1 MKDLIDLLAGGTT
14 FYETPSDTLAETRA
28 RVAHLKHV
36 IEDKDGYR
44 LFFADGKP
52 IRRESD
58 LQIMFNLTWNNTIQD
73 VNREVNNGRGPVDFA
88 ISRGRRG
95 KTLVEFKLAS
105 NSALKKNL
113 QNQAEIYQ
121 RASDADHAIKVIIFF
136 TDAEREKVGRV
147 LKEVG
152 LVQHPDIV
160 LIDARPDN
168 KPSASKAHSAQ
179 LE

>member
-1 MKDLIDLLAGGTT
+1 L
-14 FYETPSDTLAETRA
+14 FYAE
-28 RVAHLKHV
+28 
-36 IEDKDGYR
+36 
-44 LFFADGKP
+44 GKP

-105 NSALKKNL
+105 NTSLRKNL

-121 RASDADHAIKVIIFF
+121 RAGDAEHAIKVIIFF
-136 TDAEREKVGRV
+136 SAAEREKVERT
-147 LKEVG
+147 LKELG
-152 LVQHPDIV
+152 LANNRDIV
-160 LIDARPDN
+160 LIDAREDN
-168 KPSASKAHSAQ
+168 KPSASRASSVE